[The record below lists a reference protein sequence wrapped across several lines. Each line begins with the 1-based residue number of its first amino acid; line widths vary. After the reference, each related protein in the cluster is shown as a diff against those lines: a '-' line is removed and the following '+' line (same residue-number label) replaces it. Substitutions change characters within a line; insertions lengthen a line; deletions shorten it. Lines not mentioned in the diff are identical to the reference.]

1 MGLPPGRGS
10 REAGSP
16 VRGLEARVSGMEK
29 VYNSVPKVD
38 YFFMG
43 GSSTFSIRFPED
55 LGAPGVQVVERK
67 LVFRTPYGESP
78 IMKLF
83 EVDGKLV
90 LTTKMHGR
98 RLGVSRADSSRQVF
112 WVAREA
118 GVKRILAE
126 GGAGAIN
133 HLLELRDLILC
144 HDYIDLSLRRDV
156 ELGGPHL
163 LVMRD
168 PVCPQLQQL
177 LYEVAAAQIRA
188 KGDGR
193 RLFRRGIY
201 AVTDGRHWESRAEV
215 QMLKQMGADVV
226 GQSLC
231 PEVYLAREIG
241 ACYGRIDMI
250 VNYAEGIVEDWK
262 HEDLK
267 DIFYNEAHFIGQ
279 IMLEALRRVDLNRTC
294 QCADL
299 KKPTLL
305 VDREYAEG

>member
-1 MGLPPGRGS
+1 
-10 REAGSP
+10 
-16 VRGLEARVSGMEK
+16 MEK
-29 VYNSVPKVD
+29 VYNSVPQVD

-55 LGAPGVQVVERK
+55 LAAPGVQVLERK

-83 EVDGKLV
+83 EVDGKRV

-98 RLGVSRADSSRQVF
+98 RLGVSRADSSRQVY

-126 GGAGAIN
+126 GGAGAVN
-133 HLLELRDLILC
+133 HLLEPRDLVIA

-168 PVCPQLQQL
+168 PVCPQLSGIL
-177 LYEVAAAQIRA
+177 HDVAGEQIRRT
-188 KGDGR
+188 GDRR

-215 QMLKQMGADVV
+215 QMLKQMGADLA

-231 PEVYLAREIG
+231 PEVYLAREIA
-241 ACYGRIDMI
+241 ACYGRIDMV

-262 HEDLK
+262 HEELK
-267 DIFYNEAHFIGQ
+267 DIFYNDAPFIGQ
-279 IMLEALRRVDLNRTC
+279 IMLEALRRVDLHRTC
-294 QCADL
+294 SCADL
-299 KKPTLL
+299 KKPSLL
-305 VDREYAEG
+305 IDREYAED